1 MYYKNTQHPTYHL
14 RSTLPLSL
22 GSILM
27 SSLLLL
33 GCSTTDSDPWKGW
46 NQGSQSFN
54 DGLDKGIIK
63 PIAQGYEWIT
73 PEPIDKGVTNFF
85 SNINDVGV
93 TINDLL
99 QFKILQGGQDLSR
112 LLINTTVGVGG
123 VMDIAK
129 DIDLPKHHEDFGQ
142 TLGVWGIPSGPY
154 LVLPIFGP
162 STPRETVGLM
172 GDAMLNPLTYVSF
185 IGGAAS
191 AATAGSKVV
200 DIADTRAD
208 LIPAEKI
215 VNEASS
221 DKDRYEFIKNAYQQR
236 RDYLLKDGNVTD
248 EDTLDIESE
257 LDAAPSSVSP
267 SSTNLNP
274 LDSKPLTPVN
284 SAIPQ
289 NNTTSG
295 HVLKLSEPE

>member
-1 MYYKNTQHPTYHL
+1 MYYKNTQQILPHL
-14 RSTLPLSL
+14 KSTLPLSL
-22 GSILM
+22 GCMVM
-27 SSLLLL
+27 SLLL
-33 GCSTTDSDPWKGW
+33 GCSTTGSDPWKGW
-46 NQGSQSFN
+46 NQGSQAFN
-54 DGLDKGIIK
+54 DGLDKGLIK
-63 PIAQGYEWIT
+63 PIAQGYEWLT
-73 PEPIDKGVTNFF
+73 PEPVDKGVTNFF

-112 LLINTTVGVGG
+112 FLVNTTVGVGG

-142 TLGVWGIPSGPY
+142 TLGVWGVPSGPY

-162 STPRETVGLM
+162 SSPRETVGLM

-215 VNEASS
+215 VNEAAS

-236 RDYLLKDGNVTD
+236 RDYLLNDGKVSED
-248 EDTLDIESE
+248 DTLDIESE
-257 LDAAPSSVSP
+257 LDATPSRGSQ
-267 SSTNLNP
+267 SSSNLNQ
-274 LDSKPLTPVN
+274 LSSKPLTPVN

-289 NNTTSG
+289 KNATSG
-295 HVLKLSEPE
+295 HLLKLSDPE